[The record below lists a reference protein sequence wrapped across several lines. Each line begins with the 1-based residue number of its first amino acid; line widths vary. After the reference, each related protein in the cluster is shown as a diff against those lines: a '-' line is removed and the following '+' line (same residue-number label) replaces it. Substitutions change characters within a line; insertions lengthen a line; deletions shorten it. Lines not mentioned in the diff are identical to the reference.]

1 MDKWEFYP
9 IKVLSIAPLIMVTL
23 PTVSSFSFR
32 DVVVGPRHPPTLV
45 VASLDLIDLS
55 REWSFSSLTSIS
67 CGWPLGR
74 MAPSA
79 NAGAHNFLVLYH
91 LHAQEMGGRTDA
103 GMARAADP
111 SPLWPGSV
119 APSSTW
125 VLLTFCTWTLLIASF
140 WRCHPHIKDR
150 GSSRMKSGPSPLI
163 LRDAPL

>member
-1 MDKWEFYP
+1 MRILPHQGAKHCAIDHGDASDGVFILLQGCRGRTSTSSYTCGCLIGLDWSFP
-9 IKVLSIAPLIMVTL
+9 RMIFLLSNLYLLWMTSWANGSLCECWCPQLFSV
-23 PTVSSFSFR
+23 VSS
-32 DVVVGPRHPPTLV
+32 
-45 VASLDLIDLS
+45 S
-55 REWSFSSLTSIS
+55 RS
-67 CGWPLGR
+67 R
-74 MAPSA
+74 
-79 NAGAHNFLVLYH
+79 N
-91 LHAQEMGGRTDA
+91 GGRTDA